1 MKDFLTS
8 IMAKSPLFCSAAASQ
23 VISNVPAAVL
33 LSGMTENWKGLLAGV
48 NVGGL
53 GTPVASLAS
62 LISLKFYLRR
72 EDAQTGKYILWFT
85 LANVVG
91 LVILL
96 TLSAFLVG

>member
-1 MKDFLTS
+1 
-8 IMAKSPLFCSAAASQ
+8 
-23 VISNVPAAVL
+23 
-33 LSGMTENWKGLLAGV
+33 MTENWKGLLAGV

-72 EDAQTGKYILWFT
+72 KDAQTGKYILWFT
-85 LANVVG
+85 LANVAG
-91 LVILL
+91 LVVLL